1 MGVWARGV
9 SSIYG
14 LEPMRHCYFNELLQ
28 LIILWPQV
36 QVLVGSP
43 ETQTL
48 ISNSEV
54 LSYATNERKC
64 HLSIGK

>member
-43 ETQTL
+43 EMK
-48 ISNSEV
+48 N
-54 LSYATNERKC
+54 TNLRVDIF
-64 HLSIGK
+64 LYI